1 MLFFSCDL
9 FFSTAMTDGDDAVAA
24 AAEAAEAAEA
34 VEAQA
39 AAPQGAPPE
48 ADVHAAMTDAA
59 PQLSAEQTEQVRKLQ
74 LLLDRTAQY
83 SNFLGSSMGKVTYG
97 GSSTGNAAEDNEKAS
112 SATTTAEAET
122 TAASAST
129 QPVVQGKAAPRKEL
143 GEKLS
148 ELPERRAA
156 AARVAQPPTVT
167 GGTLRP
173 YQLDALNWL
182 IQLFENGMNGILA
195 DQMGLGK
202 TVTTI
207 ALLAHLWF
215 MGVRGPFLVVAPVS
229 TLSNWMAEFARWT
242 PALPVVMYHGT
253 KDERAALRQQILA
266 MEGRAPSAS
275 PAAKR
280 RRTSSGSSSTRRRS
294 STTKTEPQA
303 ATATA
308 TATMPVVVTSFEIAI
323 KDSRFLMTHHWK
335 YLVVDEAHRLK
346 NFECKLICQLRQLH
360 TESRLLLTGTPL
372 QNSLTELWS
381 LLNFLLPELFD
392 DLASFK
398 RWFDFTDVL
407 ESGSSAGT
415 VSTALHSELVD
426 KLHDVL
432 KPFLLRRLKQDVEK
446 SLPKKAE
453 VVLYARQTPAQHA
466 FYNAVKNRTFVCQGF
481 SYNNLL
487 MQLRKICNHPFLF
500 PQEAIVKVF
509 READADDPAHTPSP
523 LLAASPTPS
532 LSPAY
537 PPTDDSTVT
546 LTGMRLRHPIVQQHQ
561 RQTVDDD
568 KDGGD
573 ENDEDDDGDE
583 GDDVA
588 VIPTF
593 RPTESP
599 QTGTTT
605 TGTTT
610 AVKSK
615 APRSAWNVFMAE
627 RWAAYHLEHA
637 EDKNCAGS
645 SHNNTNAASMAA
657 LTSVFAREWRD
668 LPAEERQRYQ
678 DKYLEEQRAC
688 EALRWEEEGGETP
701 APLTVDKLVGASG
714 KMQLVHE
721 LLPVLR
727 QQGHKVLVFSQMT
740 RMLDILE
747 SYVALMG
754 YRFSRIDGTMSQPE
768 RQQQIEAFN
777 TDPDVFLFLLSTRAG
792 GQGINLAAADTVIIY
807 DSDWNPQMD
816 LQAQDRCHRIGQ
828 TKPVVV
834 YRLVTANSVDSR
846 ILKRARSKLFLERLV
861 VGKGT
866 FSRRTSTRLTAND
879 IRELLS
885 INNKG
890 EERPIT
896 DAEIA
901 KVLDRDYVISHL
913 AAAAAAPA
921 APEDASSTTAADAP
935 VDTAVSAST
944 SISAASADGTSE
956 DRSDAGFEY
965 VAETKAAF

>member
-1 MLFFSCDL
+1 MHLNT
-9 FFSTAMTDGDDAVAA
+9 ST
-24 AAEAAEAAEA
+24 
-34 VEAQA
+34 
-39 AAPQGAPPE
+39 
-48 ADVHAAMTDAA
+48 HH
-59 PQLSAEQTEQVRKLQ
+59 
-74 LLLDRTAQY
+74 TAQY

-97 GSSTGNAAEDNEKAS
+97 GSSGSSGSTAEEEKGADATAPAED
-112 SATTTAEAET
+112 TTAPAAAAAAAPAQ
-122 TAASAST
+122 TAK
-129 QPVVQGKAAPRKEL
+129 GPRKEL
-143 GEKLS
+143 AEKLS

-156 AARVAQPPTVT
+156 PARVAQPPTVT

-266 MEGRAPSAS
+266 MEGRAPA

-280 RRTSSGSSSTRRRS
+280 RRTSSSGSSSSS
-294 STTKTEPQA
+294 STAKKTEAGQLPPA
-303 ATATA
+303 AAG
-308 TATMPVVVTSFEIAI
+308 ATMPVVVTSFEIAI
-323 KDSRFLMTHHWK
+323 KDSRFLTTHHWK

-392 DLASFK
+392 DLSSFK
-398 RWFDFTDVL
+398 RWFDFTSVL
-407 ESGSSAGT
+407 EEGSSDGK

-453 VVLYARQTPAQHA
+453 VVLYARQTPAQLA
-466 FYNAVKNRTFVCQGF
+466 FYTAVKNRTFVCQGF

-509 READADDPAHTPSP
+509 SEADADDPARATSP
-523 LLAASPTPS
+523 LFAASPTPS

-537 PPTDDSTVT
+537 PPTDASGDSGDSSGAVT
-546 LTGMRLRHPIVQQHQ
+546 LTGMRLRHPVKQQP
-561 RQTVDDD
+561 VGADW
-568 KDGGD
+568 KDGD
-573 ENDEDDDGDE
+573 EENEENEEDEEDEDE

-588 VIPTF
+588 VLPTF
-593 RPTESP
+593 RASAAAEPS
-599 QTGTTT
+599 QTAA
-605 TGTTT
+605 T
-610 AVKSK
+610 ATAAAKNKV
-615 APRSAWNVFMAE
+615 PRSAWNVFVAE
-627 RWAAYHLEHA
+627 KWAAYHLEHA
-637 EDKNCAGS
+637 EDKNCTGS
-645 SHNNTNAASMAA
+645 SHNNTNAASMAQ
-657 LTSVFAREWRD
+657 LTSVFAREWHD
-668 LPAEERQRYQ
+668 LPAEEKQRYQ
-678 DKYLEEQRAC
+678 EKYLEEQRAC
-688 EALRWEEEGGETP
+688 EALRWGGDDEDGATP

-721 LLPVLR
+721 LLPVLK

-740 RMLDILE
+740 RMLDLLE
-747 SYVALMG
+747 SYIALMG

-885 INNKG
+885 LNNKG

-901 KVLDRDYVISHL
+901 KVLDRDYVMSHL
-913 AAAAAAPA
+913 AAAAAA
-921 APEDASSTTAADAP
+921 APTD
-935 VDTAVSAST
+935 AST
-944 SISAASADGTSE
+944 SGPADAATATAAAAGTAEGTPE
-956 DRSDAGFEY
+956 DRSDTGFEY
-965 VAETKAAF
+965 IAESKAAF